1 MKSVFFLF
9 FLVFIGFGFLL
20 SDGMHTRGELS
31 RIQQLNN
38 QLAGENLVLRA
49 ERDRLLAGQAEK
61 EQIIAGQQKAI
72 EELTQAVAAVEEKN
86 RQLTLANA
94 TLRAGVPVQGV
105 LPDVRSILIF
115 LPLLPA
121 SIAATYMIVRANRN
135 GLRNKSDG
143 IDNTKVSVRLTEQ
156 ELKEVI
162 RMRRLR
168 R

>member
-49 ERDRLLAGQAEK
+49 ERDKLLAGQAER
-61 EQIIAGQQKAI
+61 EQIIAGQEKTL
-72 EELTQAVAAVEEKN
+72 EELTQVVAVVEEKN
-86 RQLTLANA
+86 SQLTLANA
-94 TLRAGVPVQGV
+94 TLRAGVPVLGV
-105 LPDVRSILIF
+105 LPDVGSILIF

-121 SIAATYMIVRANRN
+121 SIAATYMIVRASRN
-135 GLRNKSDG
+135 APCNKSNG
-143 IDNTKVSVRLTEQ
+143 IDNTKVSVRLTED
-156 ELKEVI
+156 EMKEVI
-162 RMRRLR
+162 RKRRLS
-168 R
+168 